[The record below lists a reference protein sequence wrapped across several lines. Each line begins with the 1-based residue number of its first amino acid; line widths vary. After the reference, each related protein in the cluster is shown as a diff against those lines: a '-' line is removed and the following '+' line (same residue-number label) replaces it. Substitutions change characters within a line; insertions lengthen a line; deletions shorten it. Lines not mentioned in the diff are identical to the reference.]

1 MYNMKTKKIDTISI
15 ADVIKN
21 LNKEDRENLEKYSFV
36 DFEGAIAKYSKPIRT
51 EDIMNV
57 SQFYLSALLYK
68 FTEEELKETTVVIEL
83 PKELAEQISF
93 IRQQNL
99 LFRKGASAFSVT
111 ITPFRE
117 LVVTYDGEIDTK
129 DVTWYSNVLGLLSV
143 NGIVKDK
150 SYMDF
155 WTQNRPIAS

>member
-1 MYNMKTKKIDTISI
+1 MKNEKIQKVNAISI

-21 LNKEDRENLEKYSFV
+21 INKEDRENLEKYSFV
-36 DFEGAIAKYSKPIRT
+36 DIEGAIAKYSKLIKT
-51 EDIMNV
+51 EDVMNV
-57 SQFYLSALLYK
+57 LQFYLSALLYK

-83 PKELAEQISF
+83 PEELVAHISF

-99 LFRKGASAFSVT
+99 LFRKGNSTYYVT
-111 ITPFRE
+111 ITPHRE
-117 LVVTYDGEIDTK
+117 LVVSYDGETDTK

-155 WTQNRPIAS
+155 WTQDKPIAS